1 MKPAHLLLTL
11 LTTAVWGFNFVA
23 IKAGLEEIPPILLC
37 AIRFFLTS
45 IPFLLFIKRPTS
57 SFKLV
62 VLYGLVM
69 FALQFCLLFIG
80 MYAGVTA
87 GLAAILLQ
95 IQIFFT
101 VLLAVL
107 FFKEKLTKWQIIGG
121 LVSCSGIALVGLNLE
136 GDLTLLGFILVITA
150 AAFWGTGSVIAKK
163 IGKIN
168 VIELV
173 VWGSLVAWPPLLL
186 VSLLVEGPAQIAS
199 SLHNISWLSVVSIL
213 YITVASTMLGFG
225 VWNFLIHRYPLS
237 TMAPFLLLVPIFAML
252 GSTLML
258 GEELQVWKVISG
270 VLVITGLGLNFL
282 AGHFL
287 SKRKLK
293 NTDLVKEV

>member
-1 MKPAHLLLTL
+1 MKLAHLFLALLI
-11 LTTAVWGFNFVA
+11 TAVWGFNFVA

-45 IPFLLFIKRPTS
+45 VPFILFIKRPIS

-69 FALQFCLLFIG
+69 FAMQFCLLFIG

-95 IQIFFT
+95 IQVLFT
-101 VLLAVL
+101 VLLALL
-107 FFKEKLTKWQIIGG
+107 FFKEKLTKWQILGG
-121 LVSCSGIALVGLNLE
+121 LLSCSGIALVGMNLE
-136 GDLTLLGFILVITA
+136 GDLTLLGFLLVITA
-150 AAFWGTGSVIAKK
+150 AAFWGTGSAIAKK

-186 VSLLVEGPAQIAS
+186 VSLLVEGAAQITS
-199 SLHNISWLSVVSIL
+199 SLHNISWLSVASVL
-213 YITVASTMLGFG
+213 YITGASTILGFS

-237 TMAPFLLLVPIFAML
+237 TMAPFLLLVPVFAML
-252 GSTLML
+252 GSALTL
-258 GEELQVWKVISG
+258 GEELQLWKVISG
-270 VLVITGLGLNFL
+270 VLVIAGLGLNFF
-282 AGHFL
+282 AQHFL
-287 SKRKLK
+287 SKRKSK
-293 NTDLVKEV
+293 EDDFVKEV

>member
-1 MKPAHLLLTL
+1 MKLAHLLLTL
-11 LTTAVWGFNFVA
+11 LITAVWGFNFVA

-95 IQIFFT
+95 IQVFFT

-121 LVSCSGIALVGLNLE
+121 LVSCLGIALVGMNLE

-225 VWNFLIHRYPLS
+225 VWNWLIHRYPLS

-252 GSTLML
+252 GSTLTL
-258 GEELQVWKVISG
+258 GEELQLWKVISG
-270 VLVITGLGLNFL
+270 VLVIAGLGLNFL